1 MSDTNNTF
9 LCVLGELDGRE
20 IAPLGTIFISADG
33 TVYRRHRIRCRHKGF
48 QFLAPEGTTDE
59 QIMDALIE
67 GYRCTLSPRRPATPQ
82 ARPSAQASCT

>member
-1 MSDTNNTF
+1 MT
-9 LCVLGELDGRE
+9 DGIHKVSFSYTHPSPNKKWVVRF
-20 IAPLGTIFISADG
+20 PQLFC
-33 TVYRRHRIRCRHKGF
+33 HRIRCRHKGF